1 MTVLIITG
9 EAIFLLPFI
18 VMRVFKPIIRDVF
31 RISDFEIGE
40 AQALYGVTALVS
52 YFFGGLIADKWE
64 ARKLLSIS
72 LVITSLGGILMA
84 SIPSVTTFKILYAL
98 WGISTIFM
106 FWAAL
111 IKATRQ
117 WGNKNNQGL
126 SFGLLD
132 GGRGFFAA
140 CIALTGAAILSYF
153 FPDDL
158 TKVSYEDKKITLQ
171 YILTIVTIIVMFIGI
186 LIWFILPKQDIESK
200 TENSTFNFKRALTL
214 LKKPKIIFYSLVI
227 LSAYSAYKLT
237 GVYGIYAK
245 DVWGFSIENATYFA
259 VLIQF
264 SRPITV
270 ILIGWIGDQFS
281 PSKVIIPC
289 FISMAI
295 ASFLIGFGDLEENYF
310 SISFSL
316 FILIALGTYS
326 MRGLYFALLEEINTP
341 LQLTGTLVGII
352 SIIGFTPDIFMS
364 LFIGNILGENPT
376 VIEYQ
381 KLFSLF
387 TLFPLLGI
395 IAALVFRRTS
405 LNWK

>member
-153 FPDDL
+153 FPDD
-158 TKVSYEDKKITLQ
+158 
-171 YILTIVTIIVMFIGI
+171 
-186 LIWFILPKQDIESK
+186 
-200 TENSTFNFKRALTL
+200 
-214 LKKPKIIFYSLVI
+214 
-227 LSAYSAYKLT
+227 
-237 GVYGIYAK
+237 
-245 DVWGFSIENATYFA
+245 
-259 VLIQF
+259 
-264 SRPITV
+264 
-270 ILIGWIGDQFS
+270 
-281 PSKVIIPC
+281 
-289 FISMAI
+289 
-295 ASFLIGFGDLEENYF
+295 
-310 SISFSL
+310 
-316 FILIALGTYS
+316 
-326 MRGLYFALLEEINTP
+326 
-341 LQLTGTLVGII
+341 
-352 SIIGFTPDIFMS
+352 
-364 LFIGNILGENPT
+364 
-376 VIEYQ
+376 
-381 KLFSLF
+381 
-387 TLFPLLGI
+387 
-395 IAALVFRRTS
+395 
-405 LNWK
+405 